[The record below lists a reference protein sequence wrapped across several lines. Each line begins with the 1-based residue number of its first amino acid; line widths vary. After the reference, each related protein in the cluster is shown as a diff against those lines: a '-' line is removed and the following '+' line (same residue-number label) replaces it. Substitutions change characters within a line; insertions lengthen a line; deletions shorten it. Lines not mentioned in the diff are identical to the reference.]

1 MFTFAVCDDQR
12 EDAENLRRCIFLF
25 AQTQEIPVQTDVFSD
40 GAALLNASQHY
51 DLIFLD
57 VEMSPMSGIETAKE
71 LRKRE
76 AFLKVPIVYV
86 TSYPDYWRHAYQVH
100 AFDFIEKPFPET
112 RVFQTLRDFLRL
124 VPPQDARTI
133 PLQVEAGEIQQRV
146 DEICYFLCTEK
157 RRVIVHTTSAQY
169 VVKDSLN
176 SIYAQLDPAQ
186 FDMPHRCCIV
196 NFRYVQ
202 NIVNYYDIIMT
213 DGEFLPLAQKKRT
226 QFRRKLSDY
235 MQSQNNSIPHA
246 LL

>member
-12 EDAENLRRCIFLF
+12 EDAENLRCCISLF

-100 AFDFIEKPFPET
+100 AFDFIESP
-112 RVFQTLRDFLRL
+112 
-124 VPPQDARTI
+124 
-133 PLQVEAGEIQQRV
+133 
-146 DEICYFLCTEK
+146 
-157 RRVIVHTTSAQY
+157 
-169 VVKDSLN
+169 
-176 SIYAQLDPAQ
+176 
-186 FDMPHRCCIV
+186 
-196 NFRYVQ
+196 
-202 NIVNYYDIIMT
+202 
-213 DGEFLPLAQKKRT
+213 
-226 QFRRKLSDY
+226 FRRHGFSRRFGIFSGSFRRRMPGRFRFRWRRERSSSVWTRSVIFSAPKSGVSLST
-235 MQSQNNSIPHA
+235 PHPHSTW
-246 LL
+246 LRTP